1 VAQLLTKAGYPDNR
15 VAVLAGGIGA
25 WQEAGYPIV
34 RWNDPA
40 GAPSSS

>member
-1 VAQLLTKAGYPDNR
+1 MARLLMEAGHPEDR

-34 RWNDPA
+34 RWDDPT